1 MVFLFIKLIMFPFLI
16 FLHSLIRWLVLGTLL
31 YSLYRA
37 YIGYQ
42 FSKNFTK
49 ADNALRHWT
58 ATIAHIQLMI
68 GILVYS
74 KSAAV
79 KSFFAGL
86 GSRDHITEPVFF
98 GVIHITLMLTAIILI
113 TIGSAMAKRKTT
125 GHAQFKTILI
135 WFGMALLLILI
146 AIPWP
151 FSPFAQRPYLRPF

>member
-1 MVFLFIKLIMFPFLI
+1 MLFNKLILFPFLV
-16 FLHSLIRWLVLGTLL
+16 FLHSLIRWAVLGSLL

-42 FSKNFTK
+42 FSKDFTK

-79 KSFFAGL
+79 KSFFAGF
-86 GSRDHITEPVFF
+86 GSRDHITEPIFF
-98 GVIHITLMLTAIILI
+98 GVIHMALMLTAIILI
-113 TIGSAMAKRKTT
+113 TIGSAAAKRKSTA
-125 GHAQFKTILI
+125 HDQFKTILI
-135 WFGMALLLILI
+135 WFGAALLLILM